1 MVSHRRWRYQRDML
15 RVLSASLCLSL
26 LAACASTTTTLA
38 DGRAAPTAARV
49 AELESQRAPASAFA
63 EPLAEPALR
72 ARAVRALGRLER
84 LDAVDP
90 IVAALADND
99 VAVRVEAAF
108 AAGQLDLA
116 LEANV
121 PAHEVI
127 AARVE
132 AALLARL
139 DVEAELSAR
148 TAVVRALGRIARAPG
163 RAALASLGSTANPVQ
178 AAALQALAVS
188 WHRRPAP
195 PSAAVD
201 EASAAAA
208 RAGLRSASA
217 DVATAAAYLTLRLAR
232 GTTAADVAAAKN
244 TQARLHLVRALAA
257 KNTAVVD
264 VNTALPALVNDPDW
278 RVVVEAVRAPRQH
291 NDAAFEPVTRALA
304 RAVRAVAQPGMAHV
318 ITEACT
324 TLALVAPPS
333 TLPAVLAADDAL
345 AATNAPGA
353 LWARCT
359 CAGTAAVLGAG
370 GERLAACSA
379 GLPPVERSLLAIQTT
394 SLARTSSRERTE
406 SIRRS
411 FSDTSAKVRIAAA
424 TALCSDGS
432 ETAVDAAATQLL
444 TESDP
449 GVVSA
454 VLECFADGANADIIK
469 DRTIAVVAAR
479 LQGGSTF
486 EALEPL
492 MTLAGMAR
500 TRPGSAA
507 LVNDLAEHP
516 DVRVREAALGVRSGD
531 RAAGTRAKA
540 VLPASPA
547 TLPLA
552 LVLVTAR
559 GKIVVA
565 LDREHAPRAV
575 ATFVQ
580 LANDG
585 VLNGTPF
592 HRVIADFVSQ
602 GGDPRG
608 DGSGGPGFTIV
619 DEPADLP
626 FVRGTVGIAHA
637 GKDTGSSQFFLTHS
651 DQPHLEGRYTRL
663 GTIVE
668 GLDVMDALQPHDV
681 LLDVE
686 VATALRP

>member
-1 MVSHRRWRYQRDML
+1 ML
-15 RVLSASLCLSL
+15 RVLSASLCVSL
-26 LAACASTTTTLA
+26 LVACASTTTTLP

-49 AELESQRAPASAFA
+49 AELESQRAAASAFA
-63 EPLAEPALR
+63 DTLADPALR

-90 IVAALADND
+90 IVDALDDND
-99 VAVRVEAAF
+99 VAVRLEAAF

-116 LEANV
+116 IERTE
-121 PAHEVI
+121 PAHEAI
-127 AARVE
+127 AGRVE
-132 AALLARL
+132 AALVARL
-139 DVEAELSAR
+139 DVETDVSAR
-148 TAVVRALGRIARAPG
+148 TAVVRALGRIARGPG
-163 RAALASLGSTANPVQ
+163 RAALASLGSTTNPQQ

-188 WHRRPAP
+188 WHRRPAGP
-195 PSAAVD
+195 TDLVD
-201 EASAAAA
+201 EASSNAA
-208 RAGLRSASA
+208 RAGLRSSTPE
-217 DVATAAAYLTLRLAR
+217 VATAAAYLTLRLAR
-232 GTTAADVAAAKN
+232 GTTAVDVAAAKS

-257 KNTAVVD
+257 KNTAIVD
-264 VNTALPALVNDPDW
+264 VNTALPALVGDADW
-278 RVVVEAVRAPRQH
+278 RVVVEAVRVPRQH

-304 RAVRAVAQPGMAHV
+304 RAVTAVAEPGMAHV
-318 ITEACT
+318 IGEACT

-345 AATNAPGA
+345 VAANAPGA

-379 GLPPVERSLLAIQTT
+379 GLSATERSLLAIQTT
-394 SLARTSSRERTE
+394 SQARTSSRERTDV
-406 SIRRS
+406 IRRS

-424 TALCSDGS
+424 SALCSDGS

-444 TESDP
+444 TEGDA

-454 VLECFADGANADIIK
+454 LLECFADGANADIIK
-469 DRTIAVVAAR
+469 DRTIAVVVAR
-479 LQGGSTF
+479 LQGGTTF
-486 EALEPL
+486 EALEPVI
-492 MTLAGMAR
+492 TLAGLAR
-500 TRPGSAA
+500 GRPGSSA
-507 LVNDLAEHP
+507 LVNDLAEHT
-516 DVRVREAALGVRSGD
+516 DIRVREAALGVRSGD
-531 RAAGTRAKA
+531 RAPGARARA
-540 VLPASPA
+540 VLPTSSA
-547 TLPLA
+547 TLPLG

-608 DGSGGPGFTIV
+608 DGSGGPGFTVV

-626 FVRGTVGIAHA
+626 FVRGTVGVAHA

-668 GLDVMDALQPHDV
+668 GLEVMDALQPHNV